1 MPSTIRGIYHNLK
14 ESEYTASDSEV
25 VFFFS
30 SKLYRD
36 KFLEEYE
43 NHREAFL
50 TKMHRLTGEIP
61 LNMTTL
67 ADITLYRRIEKRG
80 FRALMRGVDITW
92 QDLNVY
98 ALRKMMLVNTNDW
111 QVIQKPKL
119 TERLKTMV

>member
-14 ESEYTASDSEV
+14 ESEYTVSDSEI

-36 KFLEEYE
+36 KFLADYEE
-43 NHREAFL
+43 HREAFL
-50 TKMHRLTGEIP
+50 AKMHRLTGEIP

-119 TERLKTMV
+119 TERLKTMM